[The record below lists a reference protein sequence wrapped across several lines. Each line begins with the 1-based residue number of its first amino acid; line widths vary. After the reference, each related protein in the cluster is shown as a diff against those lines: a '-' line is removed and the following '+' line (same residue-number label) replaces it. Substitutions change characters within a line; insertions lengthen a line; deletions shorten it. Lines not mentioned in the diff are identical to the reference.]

1 MFENRIALASLFTL
15 GFIVHL
21 PKSFYLSYTQM
32 VIEKIID
39 ENASREADKYVAQK
53 KRRESAKNKHITVNV
68 KKTFLTNFS
77 FS

>member
-1 MFENRIALASLFTL
+1 
-15 GFIVHL
+15 
-21 PKSFYLSYTQM
+21 M

-77 FS
+77 FSWKCIYFAPHSNLFSAVPAFCEIFWIPS